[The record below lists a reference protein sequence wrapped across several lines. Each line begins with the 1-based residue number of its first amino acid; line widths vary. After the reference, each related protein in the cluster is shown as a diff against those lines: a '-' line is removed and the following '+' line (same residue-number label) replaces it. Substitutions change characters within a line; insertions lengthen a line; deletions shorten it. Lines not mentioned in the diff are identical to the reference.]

1 MVRAWIADIRP
12 LCEEKCYRKYYEEL
26 PDFRKRK
33 ADALQSVQGKAQ
45 SVGVWSLLEKI
56 RAEEG
61 LPESSAYNLSHSGD
75 YVMCAV
81 ELDGK
86 KEQVGCDLERIG
98 RLRLDLAERFF
109 CREEYEAVLMRET
122 EEERRDCFFRYWVL
136 KESFIKATGRGMALP
151 LNSFSI
157 RLGEPPVLIRQP
169 EEYPCRYYYREFS
182 VRDIPYKM
190 AVCSTDGE
198 IDSEIHMGLRLL

>member
-12 LCEEKCYRKYYEEL
+12 LCEEECYRKYYEQL
-26 PDFRKRK
+26 PDFRKKK
-33 ADALQSVQGKAQ
+33 ADALRSAQGRAQ

-56 RAEEG
+56 RAEES

-98 RLRLDLAERFF
+98 RLRLDLAVHFF
-109 CREEYEAVLMRET
+109 CREEYEAVLECET
-122 EEERRDCFFRYWVL
+122 EEGRTDCFFRYWVL

-151 LNSFSI
+151 LNSFCV

-169 EEYPCRYYYREFS
+169 EEYPDRYYYREFS
-182 VRDIPYKM
+182 VQDIPYKM
-190 AVCSTDGE
+190 AVCSTDKE
-198 IDSEIHMGLRLL
+198 IDSKIHTGLRLL

>member
-12 LCEEKCYRKYYEEL
+12 LCEEKCYRKYYEKL
-26 PDFRKRK
+26 PDFRKEGGCTAVR
-33 ADALQSVQGKAQ
+33 SGKAQ

-86 KEQVGCDLERIG
+86 RNRWD
-98 RLRLDLAERFF
+98 
-109 CREEYEAVLMRET
+109 
-122 EEERRDCFFRYWVL
+122 
-136 KESFIKATGRGMALP
+136 ATWNG
-151 LNSFSI
+151 
-157 RLGEPPVLIRQP
+157 
-169 EEYPCRYYYREFS
+169 
-182 VRDIPYKM
+182 
-190 AVCSTDGE
+190 
-198 IDSEIHMGLRLL
+198 SEG

>member
-12 LCEEKCYRKYYEEL
+12 LCEEKCYRKYYEKL
-26 PDFRKRK
+26 PDFRKKK
-33 ADALQSVQGKAQ
+33 ADALRSVQGKAQ

-86 KEQVGCDLERIG
+86 TEQVGCDLERIG
-98 RLRLDLAERFF
+98 
-109 CREEYEAVLMRET
+109 LMRET

-157 RLGEPPVLIRQP
+157 RLGEPPVLRRQP

-182 VRDIPYKM
+182 VRDISYKM
-190 AVCSTDGE
+190 AVCSTDEE
-198 IDSEIHMGLRLL
+198 IDSEIHMGLRL

>member
-12 LCEEKCYRKYYEEL
+12 LCEEKCYRKYYEKL
-26 PDFRKRK
+26 PDFRKKK
-33 ADALQSVQGKAQ
+33 ADALRSVQGKAQ

-86 KEQVGCDLERIG
+86 TEQVGCDLERIG

-136 KESFIKATGRGMALP
+136 KESLSKRRG
-151 LNSFSI
+151 
-157 RLGEPPVLIRQP
+157 
-169 EEYPCRYYYREFS
+169 EEWPF
-182 VRDIPYKM
+182 P
-190 AVCSTDGE
+190 
-198 IDSEIHMGLRLL
+198 

>member
-12 LCEEKCYRKYYEEL
+12 LCEEKCYRKYYEKL
-26 PDFRKRK
+26 PDFRKKK
-33 ADALQSVQGKAQ
+33 ADALRSVQGKAQ

-86 KEQVGCDLERIG
+86 TEQVGCDLERIG

-157 RLGEPPVLIRQP
+157 RLGEPPVLRRQP

-182 VRDIPYKM
+182 VRDISYKM
-190 AVCSTDGE
+190 AVCSTDEE
-198 IDSEIHMGLRLL
+198 IDSEIHMVLRL

>member
-12 LCEEKCYRKYYEEL
+12 LCEDKCYRKYYEEL

-33 ADALQSVQGKAQ
+33 ADALKSVQGKAQ

-86 KEQVGCDLERIG
+86 KEQVGCDIEQSG

-109 CREEYEAVLMRET
+109 SRDEYDAILMRET
-122 EEERRDCFFRYWVL
+122 EEERRESFFRYWVL

-151 LNSFSI
+151 LNSFSV
-157 RLGEPPVLIRQP
+157 RLGAPPVLIRQP
-169 EEYPCRYYYREFS
+169 EEYPGRYYYREFA
-182 VRDIPYKM
+182 VREIPYKM
-190 AVCSTDGE
+190 AVCSTDE
-198 IDSEIHMGLRLL
+198 AIDSKIHTELRLL

>member
-12 LCEEKCYRKYYEEL
+12 LCEDKCYRKYYEEL

-33 ADALQSVQGKAQ
+33 ADALKSVQGKAQ

-86 KEQVGCDLERIG
+86 KEQVGCDIEQIG

-109 CREEYEAVLMRET
+109 SRDEYDAILMRET
-122 EEERRDCFFRYWVL
+122 E
-136 KESFIKATGRGMALP
+136 
-151 LNSFSI
+151 
-157 RLGEPPVLIRQP
+157 
-169 EEYPCRYYYREFS
+169 
-182 VRDIPYKM
+182 
-190 AVCSTDGE
+190 
-198 IDSEIHMGLRLL
+198 

>member
-12 LCEEKCYRKYYEEL
+12 LCEEKCYRKYYEKL

-33 ADALQSVQGKAQ
+33 ADALRSVQGKAQ

-86 KEQVGCDLERIG
+86 TEQVGCDLERIG

-157 RLGEPPVLIRQP
+157 RLGEPPVLRRQP

-182 VRDIPYKM
+182 VRDISYKM
-190 AVCSTDGE
+190 AVCSTDEE
-198 IDSEIHMGLRLL
+198 IDSEIHMGLRL